1 MPYREFLG
9 NKMRIQRIDRRGRN
23 GDKQRMKS
31 TRTLEHEIQ
40 EATDCGVL
48 NGKDFSLP
56 KWTDYMS
63 EMLWQRGLQVKDM
76 IFRCNLE
83 RSYGYQIFNGT
94 RRPPRDTLMVLALVL
109 GLDTAEAKRMFELAG
124 RAPLYARCRRDA
136 AVLYGLCHKMT
147 EIDVHELLL
156 ELGEEG
162 LL

>member
-1 MPYREFLG
+1 
-9 NKMRIQRIDRRGRN
+9 
-23 GDKQRMKS
+23 MKS
-31 TRTLEHEIQ
+31 TRELEHEIQ
-40 EATDCGVL
+40 GSADCGLL
-48 NGKDFSLP
+48 NGEDFSLP

-63 EMLWQRGLQVKDM
+63 GLLQKRNLRVKDV

-94 RRPPRDTLMVLALVL
+94 RRPTRDTLMILALIL
-109 GLDTAEAKRMFELAG
+109 GLDAEETRRMFELAG

-136 AVLYGLCHKMT
+136 AVLFGLSHEMS

-162 LL
+162 LF